1 MSIQVLSE
9 EVAAKIAAGEVIER
23 PMSVVKEL
31 LENAIDAGATDIRVE
46 IREGGIRLIRVVD
59 DGCGIPAAEAETAF
73 MRHATSKLRTPD
85 DLDRIA
91 TLGFRWRGARQ
102 HCRGLAANPVDPH
115 ERRGCRN
122 APTPGRRANRAARWA
137 WLASGQ
143 LVDCGEP
150 VLQHSGAPQI
160 PAQAG
165 DGGCTH
171 TEPGHALCTGLA
183 LRCASACI
191 ETASWPSSPVE
202 TATSWM

>member
-73 MRHATSKLRTPD
+73 LRHATSKLRTPD

-91 TLGFRWRGARQ
+91 TLGFRGEALASIAAVSQLTLLTRTAGEDVGTRLRLESGRIVQHGGA
-102 HCRGLAANPVDPH
+102 G
-115 ERRGCRN
+115 
-122 APTPGRRANRAARWA
+122 
-137 WLASGQ
+137 LASGQ
-143 LVDCGEP
+143 LVDGGESI
-150 VLQHSGAPQI
+150 LQHSGAPQV

-165 DGGCTH
+165 DGGRTYP
-171 TEPGHALCTGLA
+171 EPGHALRPRLA
-183 LRCASACI
+183 LTAPQPAS
-191 ETASWPSSPVE
+191 
-202 TATSWM
+202 